1 MDTSLKVFLNNYTE
15 MNFST
20 VIEEKSRDLS
30 AGKKFLF
37 TLRTGKSELTPLISA
52 GMKCVVAVPGNRSL
66 KGIIKEK
73 STSNGQIRITCQ
85 TGRAAHNLF
94 QENLL

>member
-1 MDTSLKVFLNNYTE
+1 METSLKVFLNNYTE
-15 MNFST
+15 MNFFT
-20 VIEEKSRDLS
+20 VIERKNRNRFADN
-30 AGKKFLF
+30 KFVF

-52 GMKCVVAVPGNRSL
+52 GLKCIVAIPGNKPF

-73 STSNGQIRITCQ
+73 STSNGHILITCQ

-94 QENLL
+94 QEN